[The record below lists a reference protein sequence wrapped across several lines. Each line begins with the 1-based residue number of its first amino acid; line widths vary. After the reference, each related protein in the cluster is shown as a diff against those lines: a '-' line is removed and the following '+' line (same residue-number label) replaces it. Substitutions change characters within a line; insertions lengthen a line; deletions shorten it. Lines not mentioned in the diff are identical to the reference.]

1 LHSYWF
7 DLALTWHLTE
17 SVKKFNGIWCQGSIC
32 NYYLPQGPLIN
43 FLNHRE
49 WKIIMTYHM
58 DQIKVPKLFQG
69 QNDRENCSS
78 QCWSTK
84 RYSIEVTYAIR
95 LRKVR
100 RNSVIKTKKK
110 SLNFGFFRCCEIQTF
125 CSVEQKIIQ

>member
-1 LHSYWF
+1 
-7 DLALTWHLTE
+7 
-17 SVKKFNGIWCQGSIC
+17 
-32 NYYLPQGPLIN
+32 
-43 FLNHRE
+43 
-49 WKIIMTYHM
+49 MTYHITWIN
-58 DQIKVPKLFQG
+58 DAIIPKKKKKKKVPKLFQG
-69 QNDRENCSS
+69 QNDRGNCSS
-78 QCWSTK
+78 QCRSTK